1 MDSFAQHVAKALDL
15 DSVVLW
21 IANTPKQFGYASNK
35 NIIANRETATPE
47 LKNSVYSKFNIV
59 GDLLEFPFNNEGEIF
74 NDDEVIDAVK
84 ELFDGSK

>member
-21 IANTPKQFGYASNK
+21 VANTPKQFGYSNNK
-35 NIIANRETATPE
+35 NIIANRETTTPE
-47 LKNSVYSKFNIV
+47 LKNSVFSKFNIV
-59 GDLLEFPFNNEGEIF
+59 GDLLEVPFNDETEIF

-84 ELFDGSK
+84 DMFDGSK